1 MKELIRTKV
10 DMFEIGSSLSFED
23 LERNKDNI
31 EKNLISIEDI
41 FKDWPKIILKEV
53 KKELFINGVNLKG
66 FDNFCDWVYKIYCND
81 FIGLG
86 IIKNGFLKRDIVI

>member
-31 EKNLISIEDI
+31 EKNLISIED
-41 FKDWPKIILKEV
+41 
-53 KKELFINGVNLKG
+53 
-66 FDNFCDWVYKIYCND
+66 FCDGVYKIYCND